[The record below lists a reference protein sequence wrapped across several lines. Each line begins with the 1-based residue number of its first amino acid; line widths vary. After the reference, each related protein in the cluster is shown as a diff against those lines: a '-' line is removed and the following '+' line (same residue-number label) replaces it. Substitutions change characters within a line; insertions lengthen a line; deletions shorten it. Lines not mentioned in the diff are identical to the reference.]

1 MVNLQHHQHDFNIS
15 ASWTFSSRGHGKE
28 PCDGIGGVVKSSA
41 NRFILLSD
49 TVILWAEDFFN
60 FTKKFNEDAAKS
72 SQTNEPP
79 INVCYLKRNDI
90 ERVTED
96 LLTERW
102 NKNKSKS
109 FLLLQ

>member
-1 MVNLQHHQHDFNIS
+1 MINLQRHQHDFNIS
-15 ASWTFSSRGHGKE
+15 ASWTFLASGRGKG
-28 PCDGIGGVVKSSA
+28 PCDGIGDVVKSSA
-41 NRFILLSD
+41 NRSILLSD
-49 TVILWAEDFFN
+49 TIISCAEDFFN
-60 FTKKFNEDAAKS
+60 FTKKFNEVVVKS

-96 LLTERW
+96 LLTEPW

-109 FLLLQ
+109 FLLSQ

>member
-1 MVNLQHHQHDFNIS
+1 MINLQHHQHDFNIS
-15 ASWTFSSRGHGKE
+15 ASWAFSASGHGKG
-28 PCDGIGGVVKSSA
+28 PCDGIGGGVKSGA
-41 NRFILLSD
+41 NRSILVSD
-49 TVILWAEDFFN
+49 TVISCAEDFFN

-96 LLTERW
+96 LLAERW
-102 NKNKSKS
+102 NKSKSKS

>member
-1 MVNLQHHQHDFNIS
+1 MIS
-15 ASWTFSSRGHGKE
+15 IYLRLGHSQRVGMARDHAME
-28 PCDGIGGVVKSSA
+28 LVV
-41 NRFILLSD
+41 LLSQVLTD
-49 TVILWAEDFFN
+49 LYLSPILISCAEDFLN

-96 LLTERW
+96 LLTECW